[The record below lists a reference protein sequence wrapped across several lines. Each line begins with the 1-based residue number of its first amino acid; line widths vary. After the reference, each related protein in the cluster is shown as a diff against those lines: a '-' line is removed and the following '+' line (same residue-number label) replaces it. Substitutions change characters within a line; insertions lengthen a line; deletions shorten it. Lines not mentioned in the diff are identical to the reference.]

1 METIT
6 VISNWISW
14 LLNTIKQPVQPK
26 TNIISNVPSTTEQ
39 RPAPKYRNTLI
50 KVINRKEIPVEWE
63 IVKTIYRDES
73 WSKCFNCFNIG
84 GFFVYTNPLE
94 KTSRRALER
103 LESYLDSYGHE
114 LMSEL
119 DQWGEIRSFE
129 LVAEMFSTHNFDK
142 CRYRTDIV
150 HYRGRSYLVHLFT
163 MNEHIHRW
171 IDESGNSVLDDKLSN
186 TVVVYVRSL
195 DSSSIAGLQRNIALT
210 EELFRPTGEGSVNIW
225 SGWKWL
231 GQIAKFT
238 EPQLTSKDEIPQ
250 IESDLSKDGKLP
262 VRTVECWSMKYNRT
276 RKLLTRSLLSIG
288 KVWGRRPCKAESD
301 WDRPRAS

>member
-26 TNIISNVPSTTEQ
+26 TNIISNAPSTAEQ

-103 LESYLDSYGHE
+103 LEPYLDRYGRE

-119 DQWGEIRSFE
+119 DQWGELRSLE
-129 LVAEMFSTHNFDK
+129 VVAELFSTHNFNR

-171 IDESGNSVLDDKLSN
+171 LDESGNAVLDDKLSN
-186 TVVVYVRSL
+186 TVVVYMRSL
-195 DSSSIAGLQRNIALT
+195 DSSNIAGLCRSIALT
-210 EELFRPTGEGSVNIW
+210 EDLFLPMHGGTVNIW

-231 GQIAKFT
+231 NLIAKFT
-238 EPQLTSKDEIPQ
+238 TTQLTSRDEIPQ
-250 IESDLSKDGKLP
+250 IESDLSKDDKFP
-262 VRTVECWSMKYNRT
+262 VRTVECLHLRYSRAQ
-276 RKLLTRSLLSIG
+276 KLLTRSLLSIG
-288 KVWGRRPCKAESD
+288 RIWGCRPCKAESD
-301 WDRPRAS
+301 GDPRTS